1 MEAGRQCGGREAVWR
16 PGGWEAVWRLGGCVE
31 AGSAIWRGHSQE
43 RRTHHQLFKGHKAVN
58 SLPRRILN
66 HLGLLG
72 RAGGGR
78 GQALL
83 NQSASPLICLVC
95 TFCLTFCCGPCSEEV
110 KSYFESTG
118 P

>member
-16 PGGWEAVWRLGGCVE
+16 LGVLSG
-31 AGSAIWRGHSQE
+31 RGHNQE

-110 KSYFESTG
+110 KSYFETTG